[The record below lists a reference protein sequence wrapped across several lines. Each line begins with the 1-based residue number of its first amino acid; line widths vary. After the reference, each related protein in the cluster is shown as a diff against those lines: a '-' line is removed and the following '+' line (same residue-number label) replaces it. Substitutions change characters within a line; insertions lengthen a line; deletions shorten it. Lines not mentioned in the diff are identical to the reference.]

1 MAVQLMA
8 FLAYKNQFGGR
19 VSSLIDKY
27 VEVKMLSLHGERL
40 ADIVLTD
47 QEKTDSYLFVPESLE
62 LQKTEIDV
70 KFLRFRYS
78 EDESWIIHGIN
89 FNIPKGQ
96 SVAIVGPTGCGKTTL
111 MNLLLGNL
119 APEHG
124 EIKIGGQS
132 IKNIG
137 SNKLR
142 NFIAYVAQDDVLF
155 AGSILENISFFNDGA
170 QQDFVEKC
178 AKMASVHDEIMAMP
192 MGYQTLVGDMG
203 NILSGGQKQ
212 RILLA
217 RALYRRPKI
226 LFLDEATSHLDIIKE
241 KEINGMIKSLNITRI
256 IIAHRLETI
265 SSVDR
270 IITLNN
276 GRIVS
281 DQTHKSLN

>member
-1 MAVQLMA
+1 
-8 FLAYKNQFGGR
+8 
-19 VSSLIDKY
+19 
-27 VEVKMLSLHGERL
+27 
-40 ADIVLTD
+40 
-47 QEKTDSYLFVPESLE
+47 
-62 LQKTEIDV
+62 
-70 KFLRFRYS
+70 
-78 EDESWIIHGIN
+78 
-89 FNIPKGQ
+89 
-96 SVAIVGPTGCGKTTL
+96 

-119 APEHG
+119 TPEHG

-155 AGSILENISFFNDGA
+155 AGSILENISFFDDGV
-170 QQDFVEKC
+170 QQEWAEQC

-217 RALYRRPKI
+217 RALYRKPKI

-241 KEINGMIKSLNITRI
+241 KEINNMIKSLNITRI
-256 IIAHRLETI
+256 IIAHRPETI

-270 IITLNN
+270 IIALNN
-276 GRIVS
+276 GQIVS
-281 DQTHKSLN
+281 DQML